1 MLCMIC
7 INFLSSNKQI
17 MKSWWIMSAL
27 TTFFLTRLAFYISTF
42 SVITEYIFALKPTNS
57 SIIFPF
63 NSSFVLPIIFLFLIS
78 VEWIF
83 FLTPKKIKQ
92 MFISTEVFVHVICL
106 NLIREGICI
115 NFSIDVIVV
124 EIIHQRFRKIQ
135 DRKSHIDW
143 SVQH

>member
-1 MLCMIC
+1 MLYMIC

-17 MKSWWIMSAL
+17 TKSWCIMSTL
-27 TTFFLTRLAFYISTF
+27 TTLFLTPLAIYISSF
-42 SVITEYIFALKPTNS
+42 SVINEYIFARKLTNS

-63 NSSFVLPIIFLFLIS
+63 NLSFILSIIFSFVII

-83 FLTPKKIKQ
+83 FLTPQKIKQ
-92 MFISTEVFVHVICL
+92 MFIRTEVFIHVFCL
-106 NLIREGICI
+106 NLMREGICI
-115 NFSIDVIVV
+115 NFLIDVIIL